1 MGRAGPVRG
10 RVPSILLL
18 FDFDFKKLKKPKD
31 FNDFMPETQNND
43 LWQKQAGALARQ
55 FVMML
60 NGSMLYGCGHPNTAK
75 SAVAF
80 CELLNGCFGDRE
92 MITVISNSGTLM
104 FEDWPLDRSFNVGKL
119 LSHFDKLG
127 LVSISFERGVGPDS
141 IIQLVGLAG
150 DAHNVDA
157 CRARIAEAR
166 AAGSIPRVRIN
177 YVLYGKIT
185 ADEVVVNAAEA
196 SSMPA
201 APDGPPAPASNI
213 STANLSR
220 EAAAQIEEVLT
231 LSSLLEKPKEI
242 SAVLAQTDT
251 SRFPADE
258 LHSAFGKIKGEVEA
272 AGEHNVDELLVSLQS
287 LKHDLYEAIEVQ
299 KTTGRMM
306 RSAAIIN
313 KELSDLTSVA
323 IVKLVKDE
331 YKSGKTP
338 LNRLAHTIRRMLPNN
353 AELMHILPRM
363 KEMLLA
369 EGMALGDYLELVR
382 MLGLKIESEALS
394 DSLKDAAEAVGASV
408 ADLVSAI
415 QSRPE
420 EAARLILLA
429 SEVRRGTGEGA
440 SGLPEL
446 LTGYI
451 EDVCSKMAV
460 DACDAGGAGGGGEAL
475 KKTLAQLESQ
485 MFNQLARQ
493 GIPEPVLMNVRQR
506 LADRFNN
513 AAATAG
519 DTLSLLLKKHAA
531 TTAGASRIKMPSE
544 ALTPGN
550 LLFLINKEV
559 KRHLRYKSQFATV
572 TVSIEK
578 VIQGDTARPPK
589 PEDAAELLP
598 QLFTHVESLLRDVDL
613 IGTTG
618 TESNPELFILLPM
631 TGDEGTA
638 IVKERIIKKVAE
650 NTYVVF
656 GHKAKAAVKV
666 SVATPNENTK
676 DLKSYLALARANHR
690 NEK

>member
-1 MGRAGPVRG
+1 
-10 RVPSILLL
+10 
-18 FDFDFKKLKKPKD
+18 
-31 FNDFMPETQNND
+31 MPETQTQNND

-55 FVMML
+55 FVMMF
-60 NGSMLYGCGHPNTAK
+60 NGAMLYGCGHPNTAK
-75 SAVAF
+75 SAAAF
-80 CELLNGCFGDRE
+80 CELLNGCVGGRE
-92 MITVISNSGTLM
+92 MITVIANSGTLM
-104 FEDWPLDRSFNVGKL
+104 FEDWALDRSFNIGKL
-119 LSHFDKLG
+119 LSHFDRIG
-127 LVSISFERGVGPDS
+127 LVSISFERGVGPES
-141 IIQLVGLAG
+141 VIQLVGLAG
-150 DAHNVDA
+150 DAHNIDD
-157 CRARIAEAR
+157 CKARIAEAR

-185 ADEVVVNAAEA
+185 ADEVVVNAADA
-196 SSMPA
+196 SNIA
-201 APDGPPAPASNI
+201 AGAAGLIMPDGSAAPASSI

-220 EAAAQIEEVLT
+220 AAAAQIEQVLT

-251 SRFPADE
+251 SRFPTDE
-258 LHSAFGKIKGEVEA
+258 LHSAFGKIKGEIDA
-272 AGEHNVDELLVSLQS
+272 AEGQNVDELLVSLQS
-287 LKHDLYEAIEVQ
+287 LKQDLYEAIEVQ

-323 IVKLVKDE
+323 IVKLVKEE
-331 YKSGKTP
+331 YKSGNTP

-382 MLGLKIESEALS
+382 MLGLKLESEALS
-394 DSLKDAAEAVGASV
+394 DSLKEAAEAMGASV

-415 QSRPE
+415 QARPE

-460 DACDAGGAGGGGEAL
+460 ERCDSGGMGGGEAL

-485 MFNQLARQ
+485 MFNQLAKQ
-493 GIPEPVLMNVRQR
+493 GVPEPVLLNVRQR

-513 AAATAG
+513 AAASAS
-519 DTLSLLLKKHAA
+519 DTLALLLQKHAA
-531 TTAGASRIKMPSE
+531 ITAGAGRIRMPSE
-544 ALTPGN
+544 ALSPSN
-550 LLFLINKEV
+550 LLFLVNKEV
-559 KRHLRYKSQFATV
+559 KRHLRYQSQFATV

-578 VIQGDTARPPK
+578 VIQGDTTRPPK
-589 PEDAAELLP
+589 PEDTAELLP
-598 QLFTHVESLLRDVDL
+598 QLFTDAEALLRDVDL

-618 TESNPELFILLPM
+618 AESNPELFILLPM
-631 TGDEGTA
+631 TGNEGTA
-638 IVKERIIKKVAE
+638 IVKERIIKKAAE
-650 NTYVVF
+650 NTYEVF
-656 GHKAKAAVKV
+656 GRKAKIAVKV
-666 SVATPNENTK
+666 SAAMPNENTK
-676 DLKSYLALARANHR
+676 DLKSYLALVRANHR